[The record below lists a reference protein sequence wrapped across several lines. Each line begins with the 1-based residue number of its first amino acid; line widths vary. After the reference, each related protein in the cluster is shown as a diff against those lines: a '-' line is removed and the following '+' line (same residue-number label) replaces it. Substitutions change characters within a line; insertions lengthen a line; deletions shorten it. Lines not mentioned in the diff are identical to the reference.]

1 MMVTV
6 GIWADRAL
14 RESQCILKGE
24 TRYVNIHGSI
34 HWEGVY
40 SVGRCN
46 WRCNLFELMIKIDQ
60 SETTKSYMF
69 NTLLRW
75 IDHK

>member
-6 GIWADRAL
+6 GILADRAL

-24 TRYVNIHGSI
+24 TRYVNIHGSV

-46 WRCNLFELMIKIDQ
+46 LFELIFKIDQ
-60 SETTKSYMF
+60 SETTKRYMF

-75 IDHK
+75 TDHK